1 MVDRLGSSYAVANHY
16 IYWVNNEGRFRKKAV
31 SVVRYS
37 TLDSTWN
44 EIEIGIGVRVEH
56 PTLIGHHDCVDFVTY
71 ERSSAR
77 FGIHLMTINFGP
89 SGGMEWGWHLFV
101 GDPNQIDTPCVMFDL
116 NLHGVGLASTP
127 FSFDVFDSSLDA
139 VISEAQFRSVGLTN
153 GVVRFVG
160 RIRWARVVSI
170 KGSMEFSACV

>member
-16 IYWVNNEGRFRKKAV
+16 VCWVNSEGRFRKKPV

-44 EIEIGIGVRVEH
+44 EIEIGTGVCVEH
-56 PTLIGHHDCVDFVTY
+56 PALIGYHDCVDFVSY

-77 FGIHLMTINFGP
+77 FRVHLMTINFGP
-89 SGGMEWGWHLFV
+89 SDGMEWGRHLFV
-101 GDPNQIDTPCVMFDL
+101 GDPNLTDTPCVMFGL
-116 NLHGVGLASTP
+116 NLLGISHFIRG
-127 FSFDVFDSSLDA
+127 FNVFDPSLDA
-139 VISEAQFRSVGLTN
+139 IVSEAQFRSVGLTD

-160 RIRWARVVSI
+160 RIRWAGVVSL
-170 KGSMEFSACV
+170 KGSMEFSVCV